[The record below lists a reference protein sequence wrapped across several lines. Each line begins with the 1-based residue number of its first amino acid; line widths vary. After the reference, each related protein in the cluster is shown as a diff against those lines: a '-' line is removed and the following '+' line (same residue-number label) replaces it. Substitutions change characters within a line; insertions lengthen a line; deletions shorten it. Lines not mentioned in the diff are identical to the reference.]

1 MNARL
6 PVLTAALALG
16 LFAPAAADSTPSPA
30 PSASAAASPAEL
42 PEDKAV
48 TARARA
54 EFIAWQ
60 SGTIDRTHYTKPA
73 ADAFSDAVIAQVSP
87 QIKALGALTTM
98 TFVSAHPYQGDV
110 IYRYTLACA
119 NGNALYTYVINGDG
133 KIDGIFFKPLQ

>member
-6 PVLTAALALG
+6 PALTAALALW
-16 LFAPAAADSTPSPA
+16 LCAPAAADPTPSPA
-30 PSASAAASPAEL
+30 PSASAGASVPADL

-60 SGTIDRTHYTKPA
+60 SGTIDHTHYTKLA
-73 ADAFSDAVIAQVSP
+73 SDAFTDTVIGQVSP
-87 QIKALGALTTM
+87 QLKALGTLNTM
-98 TFVSAHPYQGDV
+98 TFVSAHPYQSDT

-119 NGNALYTYVINGDG
+119 NGNALYTYVINGEG
-133 KIDGIFFKPLQ
+133 KIDGIFFKPL